1 MSTTPQHSQR
11 KHSRLAPSGA
21 SVWTVCTASP
31 IYLEENEDRV
41 VREDSA
47 YSLEGTLAHEVCD
60 SLMRGQ
66 RVPHNATREMMDHGN
81 AYKRYCQ
88 ALHPEGKAV
97 PDAVELSVPL
107 FYLPEDNGHVDY
119 LLMLPEHNT
128 IHVVDYK
135 YGKGVKVFAEENKQ
149 MSIYARSA
157 LEEYD
162 LTGWV
167 TGTTKVIMHIY
178 QPRCRKE
185 EGEGPASVWETTWD
199 HLRLFTERDIAVP
212 AELIK
217 QRATHLLKFVPS
229 DSTCRWCPAAAW
241 CEARAEQIVTGM
253 PVVRRM
259 TKAEPITPTPPEQIT
274 DENMAQVLAHIPSVR
289 KWMDQV
295 EEYAEKRAKAGN
307 PVPGT
312 KLVEGRGTRGWR
324 AEPLAVSRMV
334 AVHSGLSAYEEIE
347 PTLMSPFALEEKMKA
362 AGVKKK
368 DRDKVLALAVRTPG
382 KPILAMSDDPRPEW
396 KAVDALAE
404 FSDLDATDLL

>member
-1 MSTTPQHSQR
+1 
-11 KHSRLAPSGA
+11 
-21 SVWTVCTASP
+21 
-31 IYLEENEDRV
+31 
-41 VREDSA
+41 
-47 YSLEGTLAHEVCD
+47 
-60 SLMRGQ
+60 
-66 RVPHNATREMMDHGN
+66 
-81 AYKRYCQ
+81 
-88 ALHPEGKAV
+88 
-97 PDAVELSVPL
+97 
-107 FYLPEDNGHVDY
+107 VDY

-167 TGTTKVIMHIY
+167 QGDTKVVMHIY

-212 AELIK
+212 AQLIK
-217 QRATHLLKFVPS
+217 DRTTHLLKFVPS

-295 EEYAEKRAKAGN
+295 EEYAEKRAKTGN

-312 KLVEGRGTRGWR
+312 KLVEGRGTRSWSDVKKAMDASFALGVD
-324 AEPLAVSRMV
+324 PI
-334 AVHSGLSAYEEIE
+334 EEVE
-347 PTLMSPFALEEKMKA
+347 NPVLSPFALEEKMKA

-404 FSDLDATDLL
+404 FADLDAEDLL

>member
-1 MSTTPQHSQR
+1 MPKAPQHAKR

-47 YSLEGTLAHEVCD
+47 YSLEGTLAHEVADC
-60 SLMRGQ
+60 LMRGQ

-119 LLMLPEHNT
+119 LLMLPERNT

-167 TGTTKVIMHIY
+167 QGDTKVVMHIY

-212 AELIK
+212 AQLIK
-217 QRATHLLKFVPS
+217 DRTTHLLKFVPS
-229 DSTCRWCPAAAW
+229 DATCRWCPAAAW

-312 KLVEGRGTRGWR
+312 KLVEGRGTRSWGDGLEVLDLTSEMGLDPYESN
-324 AEPLAVSRMV
+324 EPPPIL
-334 AVHSGLSAYEEIE
+334 
-347 PTLMSPFALEEKMKA
+347 SPFALEEKMKA

-382 KPILAMSDDPRPEW
+382 KPVLAMSDDPRPEW

-404 FSDLDATDLL
+404 FADLDAEDLL

>member
-1 MSTTPQHSQR
+1 MPMTPQHAKR

-21 SVWTVCTASP
+21 PVWTVCTASP

-47 YSLEGTLAHEVCD
+47 YSLEGTLAHEVADC
-60 SLMRGQ
+60 LMRGQ

-81 AYKRYCQ
+81 LYKRYCQ
-88 ALHPEGKAV
+88 TLHPEGIAV

-167 TGTTKVIMHIY
+167 QGDTKVVMHIY

-212 AELIK
+212 AQLIK
-217 QRATHLLKFVPS
+217 DRTTHLLKFVPS
-229 DSTCRWCPAAAW
+229 DATCRWCPAAAW

-295 EEYAEKRAKAGN
+295 EEYAEKRAKTGN

-312 KLVEGRGTRGWR
+312 KLVEGRGTRSWSDVKKAMDASFALGVD
-324 AEPLAVSRMV
+324 PI
-334 AVHSGLSAYEEIE
+334 EEVE
-347 PTLMSPFALEEKMKA
+347 NPVLSPFALEEKMKEA
-362 AGVKKK
+362 KVKKK

-382 KPILAMSDDPRPEW
+382 KPVLAMSTDPRPEW

-404 FSDLDATDLL
+404 FSDLDAEDLL

>member
-1 MSTTPQHSQR
+1 MSKPQHAQR
-11 KHSRLAPSGA
+11 KHSMLAPSGA

-31 IYLEENEDRV
+31 LYIEENEDRV
-41 VREDSA
+41 VNEDSA

-60 SLMRGQ
+60 CLMRGQ
-66 RVPHNATREMMDHGN
+66 KVPHDATREMLDLGN

-97 PDAVELSVPL
+97 PDAVELEVPL
-107 FYLPEDNGHVDY
+107 FYRPEDNGHVDY
-119 LLMLPEHNT
+119 LLMLPDHNT

-135 YGKGVKVFAEENKQ
+135 FGKGVKVFAEENKQ

-157 LEEYD
+157 LEEHD

-167 TGTTKVIMHIY
+167 QGDTKVIMHIF

-185 EGEGPASVWETTWD
+185 EGEGPASTWETTWD

-212 AELIK
+212 AHLI
-217 QRATHLLKFVPS
+217 QERATHLLKFVPS
-229 DSTCRWCPAAAW
+229 DSTCRWCPAAAF

-259 TKAEPITPTPPEQIT
+259 TQAEPITPTPPDRIT
-274 DENMAQVLAHIPSVR
+274 DENLAQVLAHIPSVR
-289 KWMDQV
+289 KWMDNV
-295 EEYAEKRAKAGN
+295 EEYAEKRAKSGN

-312 KLVEGRGTRGWR
+312 KLVEGRGTRGWA
-324 AEPLAVSRMV
+324 AEPLAVGRM
-334 AVHSGLSAYEEIE
+334 AVTYGVNAYEEIE
-347 PTLMSPFALEEKMKA
+347 PTLLSPFALEEKMKE

-368 DRDKVLALAVRTPG
+368 ERDKVMSLAVRTPG

-396 KAVDALAE
+396 RPVDALSE

>member
-1 MSTTPQHSQR
+1 MTTPQHAKR

-31 IYLEENEDRV
+31 IYIEENEDRV
-41 VREDSA
+41 VNEDSA
-47 YSLEGTLAHEVCD
+47 YSLEGTLAHEVADC
-60 SLMRGQ
+60 LMRGQ
-66 RVPHNATREMMDHGN
+66 RVPHNATREMLDLGN

-97 PDAVELSVPL
+97 GDAVELSVPL
-107 FYLPEDNGHVDY
+107 FYRPDDNGHVDY
-119 LLMLPEHNT
+119 LLMLPELNT
-128 IHVVDYK
+128 IHVIDYK
-135 YGKGVKVFAEENKQ
+135 YGKGVKVFAEMNKQ

-167 TGTTKVIMHIY
+167 TGDTRVVMHIY
-178 QPRCRKE
+178 QPRCRKD
-185 EGEGPASVWETTWD
+185 EGEGPASVWDTTWD

-212 AELIK
+212 ATLIQ

-229 DSTCRWCPAAAW
+229 DDTCRWCPAAAF
-241 CEARAEQIVTGM
+241 CEARAEQIVTGL

-259 TKAEPITPTPPEQIT
+259 TKAEPITPTPPDRIT
-274 DENMAQVLAHIPSVR
+274 DENLAQVLAHIPSVR
-289 KWMDQV
+289 RWMDQV

-312 KLVEGRGTRGWR
+312 KLVEGRGTRVWR
-324 AEPLAVSRMV
+324 DEAQVIDVSANLGV
-334 AVHSGLSAYEEIE
+334 SAIE
-347 PTLMSPFALEEKMKA
+347 DVVPSLMSPFALEEKMKG

-368 DRDKVLALAVRTPG
+368 ERDKVLALADRIPG
-382 KPILAMSDDPRPEW
+382 KPTLVMSEDPRPEW
-396 KAVDALAE
+396 QPVNALNE

>member
-1 MSTTPQHSQR
+1 MSTTPQHAKR
-11 KHSRLAPSGA
+11 KHSLLAPSG
-21 SVWTVCTASP
+21 SSTWTVCTASP
-31 IYLEENEDRV
+31 VYIEENEDRV
-41 VREDSA
+41 VDSDSEA
-47 YSLEGTLAHEVCD
+47 SLEGTLAHEVSDC
-60 SLMRGQ
+60 LMTQ
-66 RVPHNATREMMDHGN
+66 RKVPHNATREMMDYGN

-88 ALHPEGKAV
+88 ALHPEGKIIA
-97 PDAVELSVPL
+97 DAVELSVPL

-119 LLMLPEHNT
+119 LLMLPELNT

-167 TGTTKVIMHIY
+167 QGDTKVVMHIY

-229 DSTCRWCPAAAW
+229 DSTCRWCSAAAF

-259 TKAEPITPTPPEQIT
+259 TKAEPITPTPPEQIN

-289 KWMDQV
+289 KWMDSV

-312 KLVEGRGTRGWR
+312 KLVEGKGTRVWTGI
-324 AEPLAVSRMV
+324 APVELEAMKL
-334 AVHSGLSAYEEIE
+334 GLSPYEVPVQE
-347 PTLMSPFALEEKMKA
+347 LMSPFALEEKMKA

-368 DRDKVLALAVRTPG
+368 ERDAVMKLAQRLPG
-382 KPILAMSDDPRPEW
+382 KPVLAMSSDPRPEW
-396 KAVDALAE
+396 QHIDALSE

>member
-1 MSTTPQHSQR
+1 
-11 KHSRLAPSGA
+11 
-21 SVWTVCTASP
+21 
-31 IYLEENEDRV
+31 
-41 VREDSA
+41 
-47 YSLEGTLAHEVCD
+47 
-60 SLMRGQ
+60 
-66 RVPHNATREMMDHGN
+66 MMDHGN

-88 ALHPEGKAV
+88 ALHPEGKTM

-107 FYLPEDNGHVDY
+107 FYLPEDKGHVDY

-157 LEEYD
+157 LQEYD

-167 TGTTKVIMHIY
+167 NDTTKVIMHIY

-212 AELIK
+212 AQLIK
-217 QRATHLLKFVPS
+217 DRTTHLLKFVPS
-229 DSTCRWCPAAAW
+229 DATCRWCPAAAW

-253 PVVRRM
+253 PLVRRM

-312 KLVEGRGTRGWR
+312 KLVEGRGTRGWA
-324 AEPLAVSRMV
+324 AEPVAVSRM
-334 AVHSGLSAYEEIE
+334 AVTYGVNAYEEIE
-347 PTLMSPFALEEKMKA
+347 PTLLSPFALEEKMKE

-368 DRDKVLALAVRTPG
+368 ERDKVMSLAVRTPG
-382 KPILAMSDDPRPEW
+382 KPALAMSTDPRPEW
-396 KAVDALAE
+396 QPVDALSE

>member
-1 MSTTPQHSQR
+1 MSTTPQHAKR

-31 IYLEENEDRV
+31 IYIEENEDRV
-41 VREDSA
+41 VNEDSA
-47 YSLEGTLAHEVCD
+47 YSLEGTLAHEVADC
-60 SLMRGQ
+60 LMRGQ

-97 PDAVELSVPL
+97 GDAVELSVPL
-107 FYLPEDNGHVDY
+107 FYRPDDNGHVDY
-119 LLMLPEHNT
+119 LLMLPELNT

-135 YGKGVKVFAEENKQ
+135 YGKGVKVYAEENKQ

-167 TGTTKVIMHIY
+167 QGGTKVVMHIY

-229 DSTCRWCPAAAW
+229 DSTCRWCSAAAF
-241 CEARAEQIVTGM
+241 CEARAEQIVTGL

-289 KWMDQV
+289 RWMDQV

-312 KLVEGRGTRGWR
+312 KLVEGKGTRVWR
-324 AEPLAVSRMV
+324 DEAHVIDVAAELGVS
-334 AVHSGLSAYEEIE
+334 AIE
-347 PTLMSPFALEEKMKA
+347 DVVPTLMSPFALEEKMKG

-368 DRDKVLALAVRTPG
+368 ERGKVLALAQRLPG
-382 KPILAMSDDPRPEW
+382 KPVLAMADDPRPEW
-396 KAVDALAE
+396 QPVNALNE

>member
-1 MSTTPQHSQR
+1 MTQPQHAQR

-41 VREDSA
+41 VREDSVF
-47 YSLEGTLAHEVCD
+47 SIEGTKGHEVADCF
-60 SLMRGQ
+60 MRGQ
-66 RVPHNATREMMDHGN
+66 KLPAALNDATREMLDYGN
-81 AYKRYCQ
+81 AYKRYC
-88 ALHPEGKAV
+88 ASLHPQGLIDV
-97 PDAVELSVPL
+97 RGVELSVPL

-135 YGKGVKVFAEENKQ
+135 YGKGVKVYAEENKQ

-212 AELIK
+212 AHLI
-217 QRATHLLKFVPS
+217 QERATHLLKFVPS
-229 DSTCRWCPAAAW
+229 DATCRWCPAAAW
-241 CEARAEQIVTGM
+241 CDARAEQIVTGM

-312 KLVEGRGTRGWR
+312 KLVEGRGTRIWSVPALQLER
-324 AEPLAVSRMV
+324 VAPL
-334 AVHSGLSAYEEIE
+334 GLDVYETME
-347 PTLMSPFALEEKMKA
+347 PTLLSPFALEEKMKA

-396 KAVDALAE
+396 QPVDALSE
-404 FSDLDATDLL
+404 FSDLDAEDLL

>member
-1 MSTTPQHSQR
+1 MSTTPQHAKR

-31 IYLEENEDRV
+31 IYIEENEDRV
-41 VREDSA
+41 VNEDSV

-60 SLMRGQ
+60 CLMRGQ
-66 RVPHNATREMMDHGN
+66 KVPHNATREMMDHGN
-81 AYKRYCQ
+81 GYKRYCM

-128 IHVVDYK
+128 VHVVDYK
-135 YGKGVKVFAEENKQ
+135 YGKGVKVYAERNKQ
-149 MSIYARSA
+149 MSIYGRSA

-167 TGTTKVIMHIY
+167 QGDTKVFLHIY

-199 HLRLFTERDIAVP
+199 HLRLFTERDIAIP
-212 AELIK
+212 AQLIK
-217 QRATHLLKFVPS
+217 DRTTHLLKFVPS
-229 DSTCRWCPAAAW
+229 DDTCRWCSAAAF
-241 CEARAEQIVTGM
+241 CEARTEQIVTGM

-259 TKAEPITPTPPEQIT
+259 TAAEPITPTPPEQIT
-274 DENMAQVLAHIPSVR
+274 DENMATVLAHIPSVR
-289 KWMDQV
+289 KWMDSV

-312 KLVEGRGTRGWR
+312 KLVEGRGTRKWVDEYDLHELGK
-324 AEPLAVSRMV
+324 EMGIST
-334 AVHSGLSAYEEIE
+334 YEQTCT
-347 PTLMSPFALEEKMKA
+347 TLSPFALEEKMKE

-368 DRDKVLALAVRTPG
+368 DRDKVLSLAQRLPG
-382 KPILAMSDDPRPEW
+382 KPILAMADDPRPEW
-396 KAVDALAE
+396 RAVDALQE
-404 FSDLDATDLL
+404 FSDLDANDLL